1 MANGHMGKRVCE
13 QTKQH
18 ALKLVNKGNTIPQV
32 ARRLG
37 LSESVIRNWVRVQQ
51 KPSETQAPRDPS

>member
-1 MANGHMGKRVCE
+1 MANGHMGKKICE
-13 QTKQH
+13 KTKQD

-51 KPSETQAPRDPS
+51 KTLEPQLPRDPS

>member
-1 MANGHMGKRVCE
+1 MANGHMGKKICDK
-13 QTKQH
+13 TKQD

-51 KPSETQAPRDPS
+51 KSSKPHSPREPS